1 MDGFQKIAKI
11 IVRLSVFFVLFYAA
25 ASVGQSFINH
35 LAEPLRND
43 VYNHIPNIHA
53 YDSSMTLKE
62 TMPISTRTPY
72 RAIASC
78 SYQMTAQG
86 KDVLSYYEKA
96 FLADGWKRGI
106 NAGDRTFYTEG
117 KSQFGFHFYK
127 DNISLSIVFLYPL
140 DKSPDEFIYGTPE
153 NYRYVVTLAE
163 EI

>member
-1 MDGFQKIAKI
+1 MDEFQKIAKI
-11 IVRLSVFFVLFYAA
+11 IVRISVFFVLFYAA

-53 YDSSMTLKE
+53 YNSSMTLKE

-96 FLADGWKRGI
+96 LLADGWKRGI
-106 NAGDRTFYTEG
+106 NAGDRTFYTG
-117 KSQFGFHFYK
+117 GRVNLSSIFIRITLVYQLCFH
-127 DNISLSIVFLYPL
+127 
-140 DKSPDEFIYGTPE
+140 
-153 NYRYVVTLAE
+153 TL
-163 EI
+163 